1 MMELEKIARRIA
13 SLRRERGYTG
23 EALAERL
30 QVSPQAVSKWEN
42 AKCLPETAILPA
54 LAEALDCSID
64 SLLCPRELFI
74 LEAVYTDGETE
85 VPVTRFL
92 DNLVRDNVLDVYVNQ
107 AFTGASLESDR
118 LKVLTVKFQTPEGV
132 GFSYALQ
139 NQNLTLDRKSAGL
152 APEEGL
158 RILDAYYGNGKEYA
172 SAMQKMEHY
181 AYFKWDRIPVNHE
194 TFPSSTASD
203 DTEYLTL
210 IYLNGE
216 GIHVL
221 SCPENQAVYYGNHG
235 TRLVL
240 GDDSKCILENVRP
253 LSWEKGAEGLESPW
267 AGALQAA
274 LAYMGEPYTY
284 EQIMGMSG
292 ACYRTCFTDVW
303 DYSCTDALVAYD
315 YATPLYSA
323 IGYGCRM
330 VERLEKQERKAE
342 RQAIMEDIRRGRPVL
357 AINLRVA
364 PEWGVITGYTDN
376 GNRFLCRTYFDQEVF
391 DALESQMGGELEDGS
406 GTARKDGLGRTDG
419 DARMKRQAQSDYEK
433 VFEENGGYLYSDF
446 WPFLIA
452 HFGEKGEGKSP
463 MDILK
468 ASLAALIGSFEA
480 EESRGYHQG
489 RDAYRAWIKGLSRE
503 EDFRLEQDRENV
515 QRRLSVND
523 SMLGTLVD
531 SRRSAAVWLRE
542 NLSLVPET
550 GRARLEKMADNC
562 QAIADGAAAFR
573 TRLSRSSVCEI
584 AYNTVKASGV
594 STSGL
599 RREQIALLEQA
610 LSLEEENCQLAREV
624 LGICG

>member
-1 MMELEKIARRIA
+1 M
-13 SLRRERGYTG
+13 
-23 EALAERL
+23 
-30 QVSPQAVSKWEN
+30 
-42 AKCLPETAILPA
+42 
-54 LAEALDCSID
+54 
-64 SLLCPRELFI
+64 
-74 LEAVYTDGETE
+74 
-85 VPVTRFL
+85 
-92 DNLVRDNVLDVYVNQ
+92 
-107 AFTGASLESDR
+107 
-118 LKVLTVKFQTPEGV
+118 
-132 GFSYALQ
+132 
-139 NQNLTLDRKSAGL
+139 
-152 APEEGL
+152 
-158 RILDAYYGNGKEYA
+158 
-172 SAMQKMEHY
+172 
-181 AYFKWDRIPVNHE
+181 
-194 TFPSSTASD
+194 
-203 DTEYLTL
+203 
-210 IYLNGE
+210 
-216 GIHVL
+216 L

-391 DALESQMGGELEDGS
+391 DALESQMGGELKDGS
-406 GTARKDGLGRTDG
+406 GTARKDGQGQTDG
-419 DARMKRQAQSDYEK
+419 DARMKRRAQSDYEK

-531 SRRSAAVWLRE
+531 SRRAAAAWLRE

-550 GRARLEKMADNC
+550 GRERLERMADNC

-584 AYNTVKASGV
+584 AYNTVKASGA